1 MASGRGR
8 GKTSEE
14 APEPKRWG
22 GARPVAAA
30 LPRLAGPVLGKRGLG
45 EAQLLKEW
53 ASIVG
58 ADLAEHAMPTKLSF
72 PHGERRDGTLR
83 LRVAPGIAPELQH
96 REPQILERINAFFGY
111 RAVARLALV
120 QGPPLRAPEKRP
132 PAPRPLAPAES
143 AALEQRL
150 AGIADPALRDA
161 LERLGRAVIGT
172 SPGGSRNGDQ
182 GGGRG
187 SR

>member
-1 MASGRGR
+1 MAGGRGR
-8 GKTSEE
+8 GKQAEGE
-14 APEPKRWG
+14 AEPAPRWG

-30 LPRLAGPVLGKRGLG
+30 LPRLAGPLLGRRGLG
-45 EAQLLKEW
+45 EAQLLKDW

-58 ADLAEHAMPTKLSF
+58 ADLAEHATPTKLSF
-72 PHGERRDGTLR
+72 PRGERRDGTLK
-83 LRVAPGIAPELQH
+83 LRVSPGIAPELQH

-120 QGPPLRAPEKRP
+120 QGPPLRGVDRRP
-132 PAPRPLAPAES
+132 PSPRPLAAAES

-150 AGIADPALRDA
+150 AGIEDPALRDA
-161 LERLGRAVIGT
+161 LERLGRAVIG
-172 SPGGSRNGDQ
+172 SAPGA
-182 GGGRG
+182 GRG